1 MSAEPGCVVAH
12 GVFVAV
18 DGLGV
23 LLRGTSGVGKS
34 EIGLELIS
42 RGHRLIADDAVE
54 LVADGVRIIGR
65 CPPLLEGFIEVR
77 GLGILDVRRMYG
89 DAAVGRESP
98 LDLVIDLSVRPD
110 ALADERIDGQRSR
123 YAVLGLQVPEISLP
137 RRVGHNLAVLVEA
150 ACRDHRLRR
159 EGYNAADEMV
169 SRQSRMTLAP
179 PA

>member
-1 MSAEPGCVVAH
+1 MADVGASVTEH

-42 RGHRLIADDAVE
+42 RGHRLVADDAVE
-54 LVADGVRIIGR
+54 FRCDGGVVTGH
-65 CPPLLEGFIEVR
+65 CPPLLDGFIEVR

-89 DAAVGRESP
+89 EAAIAASAP
-98 LDLVIDLSVRPD
+98 LDLVIDLSVRPEAAD
-110 ALADERIDGQRSR
+110 DERIDGQRSAYR
-123 YAVLGLQVPEISLP
+123 VFGRDVPEISLP
-137 RRVGHNLAVLVEA
+137 RRVGHNLAVLIEA

-159 EGYNAADEMV
+159 GGYNAADELV
-169 SRQSRMTLAP
+169 ARQSSLTRA
-179 PA
+179 

>member
-1 MSAEPGCVVAH
+1 MTEGTRFTAH
-12 GVFVAV
+12 GVFIAV

-54 LVADGVRIIGR
+54 FRRSGDDILGC

-89 DAAVGRESP
+89 EQALSAASR
-98 LDLVIDLSVRPD
+98 LDLVIDLSIR
-110 ALADERIDGQRSR
+110 AEAAADERIDGLRSVYR
-123 YAVLGLQVPEISLP
+123 VLGTEVPEISLP

-159 EGYNAADEMV
+159 EGYNAADELV
-169 SRQSRMTLAP
+169 ARQSRQLTP
-179 PA
+179 S

>member
-1 MSAEPGCVVAH
+1 MTPANARFTAH

-54 LVADGVRIIGR
+54 FQIEAGRLCGR

-89 DAAVGRESP
+89 DAAVGSEAP
-98 LDLVIDLSVRPD
+98 LDLVIDLSVRPEVD
-110 ALADERIDGQRSR
+110 ADERIDGQRSVYR
-123 YAVLGLQVPEISLP
+123 LLGREVPEISLP

-159 EGYNAADEMV
+159 DGYIAADELV
-169 SRQSRMTLAP
+169 ARQSRLTLAQNS
-179 PA
+179 